1 MVYTMHYIGKTS
13 KEIHALFWL
22 LSDHC
27 SKCSIL
33 DFAFV
38 KDVKDGWV
46 VCYNEPAAAI
56 AQFCDLPPGQLHR
69 PPMAIGH
76 LLEAFVPT
84 TYILCSWTL
93 YLTSYISYVLSL
105 QINRPSLA
113 LFGTSASTVRLFY
126 PKYLFWQFT
135 TPTIRA
141 TLAIST
147 CKWCLFSRN
156 H

>member
-1 MVYTMHYIGKTS
+1 MCFILLYF
-13 KEIHALFWL
+13 LFFPVE
-22 LSDHC
+22 C
-27 SKCSIL
+27 Y
-33 DFAFV
+33 DFAFF

-84 TYILCSWTL
+84 TYILMPWTL

-105 QINRPSLA
+105 QRVSN
-113 LFGTSASTVRLFY
+113 
-126 PKYLFWQFT
+126 Q
-135 TPTIRA
+135 
-141 TLAIST
+141 
-147 CKWCLFSRN
+147 
-156 H
+156 

>member
-1 MVYTMHYIGKTS
+1 MLYFGLWEDQHTAPFLIWCHNFCICY
-13 KEIHALFWL
+13 EISISEVVPKNLITHIFKSIDCILKVCFILLYFLFFPVE
-22 LSDHC
+22 C
-27 SKCSIL
+27 Y

-93 YLTSYISYVLSL
+93 YLREDVT
-105 QINRPSLA
+105 
-113 LFGTSASTVRLFY
+113 
-126 PKYLFWQFT
+126 
-135 TPTIRA
+135 
-141 TLAIST
+141 
-147 CKWCLFSRN
+147 
-156 H
+156 